1 MLDEACKFVLCYC
14 HCRQRDGKEKTE
26 LRYNRYSSGNNIN
39 DDGDDDDGGDG
50 DDGDSYDER
59 SDHDSDRVAVV
70 DDYAAKRNSDNS
82 K

>member
-1 MLDEACKFVLCYC
+1 MYC
-14 HCRQRDGKEKTE
+14 DIFIGQGGRKEKME
-26 LRYNRYSSGNNIN
+26 LRYSRYSGGDNIN
-39 DDGDDDDGGDG
+39 DDGDDDDGGG

-70 DDYAAKRNSDNS
+70 DDYDAKRNNDNS